1 MPVTIG
7 GAAQASP
14 VTRVQVILL
23 GQTLTV
29 LTHRWPLN
37 FMVGW
42 LLFGK
47 TYDNHIEERFFSSK
61 WTECLRLVQ
70 KLFAL
75 FWKLFVLLH
84 YFGCFCVELIIFHCW
99 LMIWLISLLG
109 TLIFF
114 DWFFLNNTTQ
124 LFDFF
129 FLILSAAYPFLGI
142 YEVASKIMGKSLQRV
157 SSISRIRVYLQ
168 DCNHKYSLV

>member
-1 MPVTIG
+1 MSALISLCSAAVGTWIQCLPFGVTRPVTIC
-7 GAAQASP
+7 GAAQASL
-14 VTRVQVILL
+14 VTRAQVIQV

-42 LLFGK
+42 LVFGK

-84 YFGCFCVELIIFHCW
+84 YFGCFCVEFNYFHCW
-99 LMIWLISLLG
+99 LIISL
-109 TLIFF
+109 IFLVGYF
-114 DWFFLNNTTQ
+114 DIFWL
-124 LFDFF
+124 F
-129 FLILSAAYPFLGI
+129 FLI
-142 YEVASKIMGKSLQRV
+142 E
-157 SSISRIRVYLQ
+157 
-168 DCNHKYSLV
+168 

>member
-1 MPVTIG
+1 MSAFFGLTMPVTIG

-84 YFGCFCVELIIFHCW
+84 YFGWFWVELNYFF
-99 LMIWLISLLG
+99 SLLVDNL
-109 TLIFF
+109 TNFLSWVLLYSMFLIEIIQPSSLIFCILPTVYPYLG
-114 DWFFLNNTTQ
+114 FLRSRQWINGRITLTSI
-124 LFDFF
+124 F
-129 FLILSAAYPFLGI
+129 
-142 YEVASKIMGKSLQRV
+142 SL
-157 SSISRIRVYLQ
+157 
-168 DCNHKYSLV
+168 